1 MKKSI
6 SNFLIYE
13 IVPFSIY
20 ILMRIIWFT
29 IKKEFPCAISPS
41 KNKNYVCA
49 CWHSELLISPQY
61 YRKLFSKHQAGAIAS
76 GHKDGKIVSNILRYF
91 NIYPIEGSTSKGGIR
106 ALISSLGALKKGDD
120 VLITPD
126 GPRGPRFT
134 INDGIVALAQKS
146 NLEIF
151 MINFQAHNYW
161 QLKSW
166 DKFVIPKPF
175 SKVTIYSQIIDIQ
188 KLTNDEAKNLIRE
201 TMLKHTTI

>member
-1 MKKSI
+1 MKKFI
-6 SNFLIYE
+6 SNFLTYE
-13 IVPFSIY
+13 IVPFLIY
-20 ILMRIIWFT
+20 TLMRIIWFT
-29 IKKEFPCAISPS
+29 IKKEFPCAILPN
-41 KNKNYVCA
+41 KHKNYVCA

-61 YRKLFSKHQAGAIAS
+61 YRKLFPKHKTGAIAS
-76 GHKDGKIVSNILRYF
+76 SHKDGKIVSNTLKYF
-91 NIYPIEGSTSKGGIR
+91 DTYPIEGSTSKGGVK
-106 ALISSLGALKKGDD
+106 ALINSLNALKNGDN
-120 VLITPD
+120 VMITPD
-126 GPRGPRFT
+126 GPKGPRFT
-134 INDGIVALAQKS
+134 ISDGTIALAQKS

-201 TMLKHTTI
+201 TMLKNTTI